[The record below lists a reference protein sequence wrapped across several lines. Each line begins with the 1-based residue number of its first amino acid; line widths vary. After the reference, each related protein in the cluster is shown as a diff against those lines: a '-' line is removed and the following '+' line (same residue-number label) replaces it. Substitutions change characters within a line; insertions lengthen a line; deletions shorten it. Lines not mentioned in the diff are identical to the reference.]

1 MTCKTMKAFRIA
13 GSVSLGFLFS
23 TPIGARA
30 EAVDETRDFT
40 PAGRVQIS
48 NVSGSIRVLGWDKAQ
63 IQVAGTLGEGTERL
77 VFEVADDV
85 ATIEVKLPR
94 NARDVDESH
103 LEIHLPKGSRVDA
116 EGVSAWIEVSEV
128 EGRLELESVSGDVT
142 VTGKPAE
149 VSAASVSGEVDVD
162 ARTSRIEAEVSGGI
176 AIRNAAGRIEA
187 SSVSGTVDVAG
198 GELAAGSFETVSG
211 SIEFDGSFGGDGR
224 FEFES
229 HSGDIRLV
237 LPDDVDAEFE
247 ISTFSGDIEND
258 FGERSARERRH
269 GPGEE
274 LYFTV
279 GKGRAE
285 VSATTFSGSVEIV
298 KAR

>member
-1 MTCKTMKAFRIA
+1 MRTIRTAA
-13 GSVSLGFLFS
+13 AVSLGLLFS
-23 TPIGARA
+23 TPAGASA

-40 PAGRVQIS
+40 PEGRVEIS

-63 IQVAGTLGEGTERL
+63 IQVSGTLGEGTERL
-77 VFEVADDV
+77 VFEVADDI

-103 LEIHLPKGSRVDA
+103 LEIHLPKGSRVEA
-116 EGVSAWIEVSEV
+116 EAVSAWIEVSGV

-162 ARTSRIEAEVSGGI
+162 ARTDLVEAETVSGGI
-176 AIRNAAGRIEA
+176 SIRNAGGRIEA

-211 SIEFDGSFGGDGR
+211 SIEFDASFAGAGR

-237 LPDDVDAEFE
+237 LPDDVDADFE
-247 ISTFSGDIEND
+247 ISTFSGDIDNE
-258 FGERSARERRH
+258 FGERSSRERRH

-279 GKGRAE
+279 GKGAAE